1 MLSLS
6 KTKIFHNFELY
17 FLDQDDLEAEINLQA
32 VRKLRLEIFGTNENH
47 IVKKNSRK
55 IVTTGVKRVLSRV
68 FSRRGKKPLKTF
80 GKKIN
85 SIKNKCV

>member
-55 IVTTGVKRVLSRV
+55 IVTTGVKGVLV
-68 FSRRGKKPLKTF
+68 AF
-80 GKKIN
+80 
-85 SIKNKCV
+85 